1 MKKSYLKEYNISREI
16 DVYNKN
22 QKEGEP
28 LLFREKHIWLYKFPN
43 NYGASVINEENT
55 YGLNKDKDGKFEVAI
70 VKFDGDDWDF
80 YGSNY
85 IHRMLDFEDVA
96 KLLSKIKRKKK

>member
-1 MKKSYLKEYNISREI
+1 VKSKKESYLKEYTICQEI
-16 DVYNKN
+16 DSYKKGNSIF
-22 QKEGEP
+22 
-28 LLFREKHIWLYKFPN
+28 FREKHIWLYKFTN

-55 YGLNKDKDGKFEVAI
+55 YGLNKDKDGKFELAI

-85 IHRMLDFEDVA
+85 IYKMLDFEDVA